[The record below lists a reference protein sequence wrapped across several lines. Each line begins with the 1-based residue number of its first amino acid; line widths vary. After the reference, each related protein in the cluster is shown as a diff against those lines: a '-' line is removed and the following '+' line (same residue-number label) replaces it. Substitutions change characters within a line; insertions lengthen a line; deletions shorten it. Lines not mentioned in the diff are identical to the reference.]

1 MFSKLFHGCRED
13 SSKSSSDKLK
23 QTLEMLEK
31 KEIILQK
38 KISVEV
44 ERAKEFT
51 RARNKQVCK
60 YKHMYQLYS
69 AAAMQCLKR
78 KKFYEGKMEQLCSS
92 QSHIRDQEQKLP
104 QKPSVH
110 CRQVQQMTTNLKE
123 NLEA

>member
-51 RARNKQVCK
+51 RARNKQ
-60 YKHMYQLYS
+60 
-69 AAAMQCLKR
+69 AAMQCLKR